1 MIIKNI
7 IILLFITAASFAQNL
22 KPEDVLEKVKENFGR
37 VNDYEVNV
45 NIKVDV
51 NFLKVPESK
60 ATIFYKKPDKI
71 RLKSE
76 GFALLPKEGLNFS
89 PYSFLQGDYT
99 AIFDKEQEVDGRP
112 CYSVKIIPLGDRG
125 DLILTTLFIDKERFI
140 IRKIESTTKTN
151 GTFSIDLK
159 YDNNIKYP
167 LPSQMI
173 FSFNVQKM
181 QMPKEITGDLGGEES
196 ADKENKSRNKTTTGK
211 VYVSYSDYK
220 VNKGIPDSI
229 FEEDKK

>member
-1 MIIKNI
+1 MIIKNL
-7 IILLFITAASFAQNL
+7 IILLLITTASFAQNL
-22 KPEDVLEKVKENFGR
+22 KPEDILEKVKENFGK

-51 NFLKVPESK
+51 NFLKVPETK

-99 AIFDKEQEVDGRP
+99 SIFDKEQDVDGRP
-112 CYSVKIIPLGDRG
+112 CYSIKIIPLGDRG
-125 DLILTTLFIDKERFI
+125 DLILTTLLIDKDRYI

-151 GTFSIDLK
+151 GTFSINLK

-167 LPSQMI
+167 LPSSMI
-173 FSFNVQKM
+173 FSFNIQKM
-181 QMPKEITGDLGGEES
+181 QMPEEITGDISGDDNSE
-196 ADKENKSRNKTTTGK
+196 KENQHKGRTTTGK
-211 VYVSYSDYK
+211 VYINYSDYK
-220 VNKGIPDSI
+220 VNEGIPDSV
-229 FEEDKK
+229 FEEGKK

>member
-1 MIIKNI
+1 MIIKKL
-7 IILLFITAASFAQNL
+7 IILLLVTTASFAQDL
-22 KPEDVLEKVKENFGR
+22 KPEDVIERVKDNFAK

-60 ATIFYKKPDKI
+60 AKIYYKQPDKI

-99 AIFDKEQEVDGRP
+99 SIFDKDREVDGRP
-112 CYSVKIIPLGDRG
+112 CYTVKIIPLGDRG
-125 DLILTTLFIDKERFI
+125 DLILTTLLIDKDKFI

-167 LPSQMI
+167 LPSSMI
-173 FSFNVQKM
+173 FTFNVQKM
-181 QMPKEITGDLGGEES
+181 QMPKEITGDIGGEDSSE
-196 ADKENKSRNKTTTGK
+196 KENQHKEKTTTGK
-211 VYVSYSDYK
+211 VYINYSDYK
-220 VNKGIPDSI
+220 VNKGIPDSV